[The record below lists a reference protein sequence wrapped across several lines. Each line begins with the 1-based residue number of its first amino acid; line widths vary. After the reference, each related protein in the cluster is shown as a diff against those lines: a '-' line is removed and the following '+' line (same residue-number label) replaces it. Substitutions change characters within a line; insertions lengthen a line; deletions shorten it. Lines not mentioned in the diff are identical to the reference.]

1 MGRYINW
8 DDVVDR
14 YSEVNNLS
22 GADEFSSAYIVYA
35 EAFVDGSLAT
45 HFTTP
50 FSSNNTTV
58 RDLTIDQAY
67 WRAARFKLESAVEV
81 NSAFLDTVRMLK
93 KGTLSM
99 INDSGEVISNRA
111 PSGMFSSTQSYHH
124 AFDMT
129 PTIEQ
134 HIDPDQITADRNRHN
149 G

>member
-14 YSEVNNLS
+14 YPEVNNLS

-35 EAFVDGSLAT
+35 EAFVDGTLAT

-50 FSSNNTTV
+50 FSSNNTTA

-93 KGTLSM
+93 KGTLAM
-99 INDSGEVISNRA
+99 INDSGDVITNRVS
-111 PSGMFSSTQSYHH
+111 PGIFSSTQSYHS
-124 AFDMT
+124 AFGMR
-129 PTIEQ
+129 PTIEH
-134 HIDPDQITADRNRHN
+134 HIDEDQISDERDRTT
-149 G
+149 